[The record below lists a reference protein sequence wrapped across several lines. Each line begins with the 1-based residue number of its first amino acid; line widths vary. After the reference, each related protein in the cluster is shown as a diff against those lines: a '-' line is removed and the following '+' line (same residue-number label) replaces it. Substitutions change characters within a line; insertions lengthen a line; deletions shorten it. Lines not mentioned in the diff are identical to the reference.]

1 MSTDRNDTTPA
12 DGFAALFEQSGGTAP
27 KSQRL
32 SVGARVEVVVSRI
45 TKDSV
50 FVDLDAKRPAFLD
63 AVELSG
69 PDGALMVKVGDKITA
84 HVLEVGDRGGAV
96 RLGRSL
102 GKTNDV
108 ASLQLAREQGVAVEG
123 KVVAVNKGGVE
134 VEVGGVRAF
143 CPMSQLDV
151 RAVSDPTTLVNQSLT
166 FRVTEVREGGR
177 KVVLSRRAVLEAEAR
192 EAGARLLGALQ
203 VGAVTKGVVS
213 GVREFGAFV
222 DLGGLE
228 GLVPASEL
236 SHESH
241 IKPADV
247 VSPGDLVEV
256 QIKEIRPQEGGGAR
270 ITLSLKALA
279 PDPWESLSAVAPVGR
294 VVAGTVTRTTD
305 FGAFVRLAA
314 GVEGLVHVSEI
325 AGRVAPSK
333 LYQPGQPLLVL
344 VKSADAAAR
353 KISLVP
359 APEGASAGGAYAVPQ
374 VVRGSI
380 VKAVVD
386 KVESYGVF
394 VQVEGVPGRAGRGLV
409 PVADLGVQRGADL
422 RKHFAEG
429 AVVTAKVLET
439 GDGRLRLSLRAV
451 REDEERA
458 NYDGYQRGAN
468 TTQKLGTLGDLM
480 AKKLKK

>member
-1 MSTDRNDTTPA
+1 MSTDRNDISQA
-12 DGFAALFEQSGGTAP
+12 DGFAALFEQAGGTAP

-45 TKDSV
+45 TKDAV
-50 FVDLDAKRPAFLD
+50 FVDLDAKRPAYLD
-63 AVELSG
+63 AIELTG
-69 PDGALMVKVGDKITA
+69 PDGVVVVKVGDKLTA
-84 HVLEVGDRGGAV
+84 HVIEVGDRGGAV

-108 ASLQLAREQGVAVEG
+108 ASLQLAREQGIAVEG
-123 KVVAVNKGGVE
+123 KVVAVNKGGIE

-151 RAVSDPTTLVNQSLT
+151 RPVADPTTLVNQSMS
-166 FRVTEVREGGR
+166 FWVTEVREGGR

-192 EAGARLLGALQ
+192 ETAGRLLGALK
-203 VGAVTKGVVS
+203 VGAVMKGVVS

-256 QIKEIRPQEGGGAR
+256 QIKDVRPQEGGGAR

-279 PDPWESLSAVAPVGR
+279 PDPWESLTAVAPVGR
-294 VVAGTVTRTTD
+294 VVVGTITRTTD
-305 FGAFVRLAA
+305 FGAFVRLGA
-314 GVEGLVHVSEI
+314 GVEGLVHISEMG
-325 AGRVAPSK
+325 GREAPSK
-333 LYQPGQPLLVL
+333 RFQAGQPLLVL
-344 VKSADAAAR
+344 VKSADATTR

-359 APEGASAGGAYAVPQ
+359 APEGATAGGAYAVPQ

-386 KVESYGVF
+386 KIESYGVF

-409 PVADLGVQRGADL
+409 PTADLGVPRGADL
-422 RKHFAEG
+422 RKHFADG

-458 NYDGYQRGAN
+458 NYDGYQRGAR
-468 TTQKLGTLGDLM
+468 TTQSLGTFGDLL